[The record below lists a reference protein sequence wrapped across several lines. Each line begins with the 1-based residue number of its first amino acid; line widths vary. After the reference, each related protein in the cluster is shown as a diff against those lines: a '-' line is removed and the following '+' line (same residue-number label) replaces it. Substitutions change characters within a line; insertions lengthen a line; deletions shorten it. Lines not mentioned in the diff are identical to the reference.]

1 MAKFL
6 VVLGVLGLASPS
18 FAAPAPKSG
27 GAKPKGGDKFVVD
40 HKDDRATLTQAQV
53 DEVVKAK
60 LPDVTACW
68 HQLPADQRKKDAST
82 VLRLTIDDGGEVQT
96 VDVDGLPDDAGRC
109 IAKAAVAWVFPQTD
123 GQADAAKFSY
133 PLTLA
138 AK

>member
-1 MAKFL
+1 MTKLL
-6 VVLGVLGLASPS
+6 VMISVLGLAMPS
-18 FAAPAPKSG
+18 FAAPAPKAAP
-27 GAKPKGGDKFVVD
+27 AKPKCGDKFVVD
-40 HKDDRATLTQAQV
+40 HKEDRATLTQAQV

-68 HQLPADQRKKDAST
+68 HQLPADQRKKTASA
-82 VLRLTIDDGGEVQT
+82 VLKLAIDDGGEVQT
-96 VDVDGLPDDAGRC
+96 VDVDGLPDDAARC

-138 AK
+138 AN